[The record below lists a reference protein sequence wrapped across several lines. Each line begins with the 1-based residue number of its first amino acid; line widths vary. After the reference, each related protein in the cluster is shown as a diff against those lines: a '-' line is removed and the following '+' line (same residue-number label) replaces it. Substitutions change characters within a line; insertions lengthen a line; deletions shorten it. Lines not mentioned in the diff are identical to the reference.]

1 MQIGNRFRA
10 YPTPAQESILLQ
22 WIGHQRFIYNAKVS
36 EDRYYR
42 TFAQKAVSLSGTA
55 VPIDREYAP
64 LRSIWE
70 GTSRSQGVFSP
81 MNRAYS

>member
-1 MQIGNRFRA
+1 MQTGNRFRA

-42 TFAQKAVSLSGTA
+42 TFAQKAVSLSGTP
-55 VPIDREYAP
+55 VPVDQEYARFIGENTP
-64 LRSIWE
+64 WLRGGSLPD
-70 GTSRSQGVFSP
+70 TP
-81 MNRAYS
+81 